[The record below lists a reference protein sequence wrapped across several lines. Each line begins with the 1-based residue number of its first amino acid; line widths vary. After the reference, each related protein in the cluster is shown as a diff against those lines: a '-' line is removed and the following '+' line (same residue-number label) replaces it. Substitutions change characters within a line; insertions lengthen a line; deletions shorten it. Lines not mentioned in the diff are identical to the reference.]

1 MRNSRSSGPP
11 STLSGSSSG
20 RGLVAGSHISRVPP
34 PSVFVPGDQEKSR
47 SKGRTKVIL
56 ILGIALPVLAC
67 IIGVAA
73 WAVTTDVLRINP
85 RPHDNPY
92 NRYGHQ
98 GKTRIDSFQNRN
110 DQDIDVF
117 QLNSISSKISTVPP
131 VILKV
136 VTQKIKPKTTSSPT
150 QTFVESATAKNT
162 SENPNVSDIIS
173 RLISDMPIPK
183 NPKNFVIFAPVA
195 DEPKDM
201 PKGRRFDGKLVLHD
215 GDDLMAEESV
225 LSEEFSQEIPDEK
238 VAFSRRRKSSRENSA
253 YLLAEANTP
262 DVKQNLKMRSNRKPH
277 AMHDN
282 GETDYHPKSSKR
294 HLQNEQIASTLKS
307 NSISNRK
314 GGVTQPLSVDKTDE
328 HDFRYHEQFG
338 AGPHPVYHDARPQY
352 EQSNFNKIAGN
363 LQSQYP
369 SQNQANSVQIPPS
382 NLNPNKGSN
391 TFRNAPQNP
400 PPPNIR
406 QQHQQKISHGQRM
419 PSQSQSLP
427 GPPPSR
433 QLFHKP
439 PPILGQPPLP
449 PATQNSPA
457 APFGQHL
464 SSQSHPQSQD
474 FGPPPPHPPQV
485 NPSFH
490 HSSGQPPTYHPPPPP
505 PPPSQPLHTNQ
516 SPLPLSFA
524 NNNLQHSANSFQS
537 DMSNNGPQYF
547 APPPQ
552 TFHTKTSYDR
562 PSHKGSSGSSLAS
575 YERVAQSTVGSSKD
589 GQHHHHHHH
598 HHHEPAASNSDP
610 IGDVNLSDVP
620 RTNDADRLGSI
631 GIGLGPPPRG
641 ITVQIGGGGGGGGGG
656 LGGLL
661 PLGALGVAR
670 NIVASLLPRPS
681 LGMNSKLY
689 FGVEVGKGGG
699 GLGLLG

>member
-20 RGLVAGSHISRVPP
+20 RGLVAGSHISRLPP
-34 PSVFVPGDQEKSR
+34 PSVFVPGDQDKRNSKS
-47 SKGRTKVIL
+47 RTKVIV

-117 QLNSISSKISTVPP
+117 QLNSISSKVSTIPP
-131 VILKV
+131 VIMKV
-136 VTQKIKPKTTSSPT
+136 GTQKTQSKSTSSPT
-150 QTFVESATAKNT
+150 QIFVESASVKNI
-162 SENPNVSDIIS
+162 SENPKVSDIIS

-195 DEPKDM
+195 DEPRDM

-215 GDDLMAEESV
+215 DEDLVAEESG
-225 LSEEFSQEIPDEK
+225 LSEEFSQEIPDK
-238 VAFSRRRKSSRENSA
+238 NVAFSRSRKSSRENSA
-253 YLLAEANTP
+253 SMLPETKSP
-262 DVKQNLKMRSNRKPH
+262 DVKLNMRMRGNRKPTV
-277 AMHDN
+277 MHTD
-282 GETDYHPKSSKR
+282 GEANYH
-294 HLQNEQIASTLKS
+294 LKS
-307 NSISNRK
+307 LKSHSQVEEVAAATKANSVVNRN
-314 GGVTQPLSVDKTDE
+314 GGITQPLSKGKTND
-328 HDFRYHEQFG
+328 HDFRYNGQFG
-338 AGPHPVYHDARPQY
+338 TSLHQIYHDSKPQQ
-352 EQSNFNKIAGN
+352 EQNNFNKITGN
-363 LQSQYP
+363 LPSQYS
-369 SQNQANSVQIPPS
+369 SQNSVNSVQIPPI
-382 NLNPNKGSN
+382 NANANKASN
-391 TFRNAPQNP
+391 TFRKV
-400 PPPNIR
+400 PPNPVLPNVL
-406 QQHQQKISHGQRM
+406 QQQQKSSQGQQRFS
-419 PSQSQSLP
+419 SQSQSLP
-427 GPPPSR
+427 GPAPAR

-439 PPILGQPPLP
+439 PPILGAPP
-449 PATQNSPA
+449 
-457 APFGQHL
+457 
-464 SSQSHPQSQD
+464 SQSVNQNPPSASFGKSLPSQNWPQSLDYGKHSPQD
-474 FGPPPPHPPQV
+474 

-490 HSSGQPPTYHPPPPP
+490 HPSGQIPSYHY
-505 PPPSQPLHTNQ
+505 PPPS
-516 SPLPLSFA
+516 SPSHNNPSSLASTLS
-524 NNNLQHSANSFQS
+524 NNNLQHSTNPFQS
-537 DMSNNGPQYF
+537 DLSNNGPQYF

-562 PSHKGSSGSSLAS
+562 PPPKSLSGSSLAS
-575 YERVAQSTVGSSKD
+575 YERVAQSSVDYSKD

-598 HHHEPAASNSDP
+598 HHHEPPPSNSDP
-610 IGDVNLSDVP
+610 LGDVNLSDVP

-631 GIGLGPPPRG
+631 GVGIGPPPRG
-641 ITVQIGGGGGGGGGG
+641 ITVQIGGGGGGGGS
-656 LGGLL
+656 LGSLL

-670 NIVASLLPRPS
+670 NIVTSLLPRPS

-689 FGVEVGKGGG
+689 FGVEVGRGG

>member
-20 RGLVAGSHISRVPP
+20 RGLVAGSRISRVPP
-34 PSVFVPGDQEKSR
+34 PSVFVPGDQDKGSSKS
-47 SKGRTKVIL
+47 RTKVIV

-117 QLNSISSKISTVPP
+117 QLNSISSKISTVPS

-136 VTQKIKPKTTSSPT
+136 VTQKIEPKTTSSPT
-150 QTFVESATAKNT
+150 QTFVESAAAKNT
-162 SENPNVSDIIS
+162 SENPKVSDIIS

-195 DEPKDM
+195 DDPKDM
-201 PKGRRFDGKLVLHD
+201 PKGRRFDGKVVFHD

-225 LSEEFSQEIPDEK
+225 LSEEFSQEIPDQN
-238 VAFSRRRKSSRENSA
+238 VAFTRRRKSSRENSA
-253 YLLAEANTP
+253 YLLATANPP
-262 DVKQNLKMRSNRKPH
+262 DKKSMRMRGNRKPH
-277 AMHDN
+277 TVYDN
-282 GETDYHPKSSKR
+282 GETDHHSKSSKR
-294 HLQNEQIASTLKS
+294 HHQNEQIASTLKAK
-307 NSISNRK
+307 SISNRK
-314 GGVTQPLSVDKTDE
+314 GGTTQPISIDKTDNN
-328 HDFRYHEQFG
+328 DFRYHEQLG
-338 AGPHPVYHDARPQY
+338 AGQHPVYHDARPQH

-363 LQSQYP
+363 SQSHYT
-369 SQNQANSVQIPPS
+369 SQNQANSVQTPSS

-391 TFRNAPQNP
+391 SFRNAPQNSLP
-400 PPPNIR
+400 SNMQ
-406 QQHQQKISHGQRM
+406 QQHQQKVSHGQRM

-427 GPPPSR
+427 GPPPGR

-439 PPILGQPPLP
+439 PPVLNQPPLP
-449 PATQNSPA
+449 LVTQNSPA
-457 APFGQHL
+457 SFGQHL
-464 SSQSHPQSQD
+464 PQHNRPQSQD
-474 FGPPPPHPPQV
+474 YGPPPPPQV

-490 HSSGQPPTYHPPPPP
+490 HSSGQPPVYHPPPPP
-505 PPPSQPLHTNQ
+505 PSQTLHGNQNPLQPT
-516 SPLPLSFA
+516 FT
-524 NNNLQHSANSFQS
+524 NNNLQHSASSFQS
-537 DMSNNGPQYF
+537 DMASNGPQYF

-562 PSHKGSSGSSLAS
+562 PPHKGSSGSSLAS
-575 YERVAQSTVGSSKD
+575 YERVAQSTVDSKD

-598 HHHEPAASNSDP
+598 HHHEPAAANSDP

-641 ITVQIGGGGGGGGGG
+641 ITVQIGGGGGGGGGS

-661 PLGALGVAR
+661 PLGALGVAK
-670 NIVASLLPRPS
+670 NIVTSLLPRPS
-681 LGMNSKLY
+681 LGLNSKLY
-689 FGVEVGKGGG
+689 FGLEVGRGGM
-699 GLGLLG
+699 GLLG